1 MLQSNLPADVSRI
14 LFVKHLPYNFSNEDM
29 YNLFGRYGA
38 VRQIRVGNTPST
50 KGRAYVVYEDIHD
63 ARQAVA
69 GLNGYNVGGL
79 YLTVL
84 YHKPERAAAAA
95 AAAVAAAAATAA
107 TAPASDQAAVEAS
120 RAKTAQG
127 RAELEALKAKY
138 GVSGSAP
145 AAAAPTVG

>member
-1 MLQSNLPADVSRI
+1 
-14 LFVKHLPYNFSNEDM
+14 
-29 YNLFGRYGA
+29 
-38 VRQIRVGNTPST
+38 
-50 KGRAYVVYEDIHD
+50 VVYEDIHD

-84 YHKPERAAAAA
+84 YHKPERAAAAAA